1 MIDSSAIPAS
11 FAAWKIPPS
20 TSMLTA
26 LVHSSSRA
34 YLGLGERHSQTHKER
49 KRAREDRVTMVG
61 AHRVTVTLS
70 ICEICMLLSKT
81 AFSKGSF
88 YYFYVLSFSSHQNKS
103 A

>member
-11 FAAWKIPPS
+11 FAAWKILPS

-34 YLGLGERHSQTHKER
+34 YRGLGERHSHAHKER
-49 KRAREDRVTMVG
+49 KREREDRVTMMG

-70 ICEICMLLSKT
+70 ICEIYMLLSEM
-81 AFSKGSF
+81 AASIISMF
-88 YYFYVLSFSSHQNKS
+88 
-103 A
+103 